1 MQSTTETKT
10 MELPNFVIGDKE
22 YVVLS
27 KEKLDALIEKLEDLE
42 DYRDAVLS
50 EKEGGDLIDLEDLMK
65 ETGIS

>member
-1 MQSTTETKT
+1 